1 MNCLMMYCPL
11 RVASSKQKMMDVR
24 LKKMFMELG
33 LGFLLWTLLVFLT
46 GVLLGMQ
53 VGLN

>member
-1 MNCLMMYCPL
+1 MMYYPL
-11 RVASSKQKMMDVR
+11 KGASSKQKMMGVR
-24 LKKMFMELG
+24 IKMFMELG

-53 VGLN
+53 VGLK